1 MNMILCEMRCTHKC
15 IQTSKF
21 RLGIKVKTG
30 ITWTEV
36 FCLKYPKPLTNTSER
51 LRSTAEMSKTRGRR
65 GGRAAGSE
73 FRGKGGLSLY
83 VPVYTSACVENWRG
97 SWAADPQRLLS
108 NGEQTDSRK
117 TSALIRTCLLH
128 LPLFISQ
135 LHWWPGNRVAVKRTK
150 RYACVSVEIT
160 YIWNTT
166 RPATCIDS
174 QPSRFILIYIG
185 LCAAKRVF
193 NF

>member
-97 SWAADPQRLLS
+97 SWAVDPQRLLS

-135 LHWWPGNRVAVKRTK
+135 LHWWPGNWLWSGLKGTPVCQWKSRIYGTQLDLLPVLT
-150 RYACVSVEIT
+150 VSH
-160 YIWNTT
+160 
-166 RPATCIDS
+166 
-174 QPSRFILIYIG
+174 QG
-185 LCAAKRVF
+185 LF
-193 NF
+193 